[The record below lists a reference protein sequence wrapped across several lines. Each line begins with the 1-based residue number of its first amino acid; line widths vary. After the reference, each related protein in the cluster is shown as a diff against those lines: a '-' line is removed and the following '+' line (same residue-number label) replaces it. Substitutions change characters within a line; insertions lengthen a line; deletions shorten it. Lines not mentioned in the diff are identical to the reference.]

1 MTKAFEQKLLINIL
15 ADTKKIFQNDESVT
29 MNYYDCWC
37 YLNEIIDTISDSA
50 SKWLLDE
57 LYIQRD
63 YYQQKYLINKGLI

>member
-1 MTKAFEQKLLINIL
+1 MTKEFEQKLLINTFI
-15 ADTKKIFQNDESVT
+15 DTKKIFNNDDTVT
-29 MNYYDCWC
+29 NNYYDCWC
-37 YLNEIIDTISDSA
+37 YYNEIIDTVSDNA